1 MRFSTYSIASV
12 LAALASAQTFTDCNP
27 MEKKCPNNPAMPQ
40 NWETDFT
47 AGKDAIKGWKQT
59 AGSLKYG
66 PEGAE
71 FTVAK
76 KGDAPTI
83 GSEAMLH
90 FGYVEVVMKAAPGV
104 GIISSIVLQ
113 SDNLD
118 EVDWEW
124 IGGVD
129 SRVQQNYFG
138 KGNTT
143 TYDRM
148 IEADALNNQ
157 NEFHKYALNW
167 TSESLTWIVDD
178 KPTRTLN
185 FADANGGKN
194 YPQTPCNVRLG
205 NWPGGDS
212 KDEGTRQWAGG
223 NVTYDDAPFTMT
235 VKSIKVINYSP
246 GKEYE
251 WTDKTGDFKSIKV
264 IDAGNTEGAPV
275 NSVAI
280 EDSAAATGAPIESGI
295 DAPAATGG
303 SDSGS
308 DSKPSGASTTCTESD
323 AAKPT
328 PPAVPA
334 GGNGGSGF
342 NYPTGGAAVPQ
353 ESGSPDSP
361 TGSDS
366 EDEPCEC
373 GTATVTVTGAPPA
386 ITNAPPA
393 TFTTEYPAVPI
404 SSLITSAAASSPPY
418 PTESGLEI
426 DTRSAPGVVVPS
438 IAPTG
443 ALPQPSGN
451 ATFSAPPSQF
461 TGAASHVKAGGLVGA
476 VMGAVLLAF

>member
-1 MRFSTYSIASV
+1 MV
-12 LAALASAQTFTDCNP
+12 
-27 MEKKCPNNPAMPQ
+27 
-40 NWETDFT
+40 
-47 AGKDAIKGWKQT
+47 
-59 AGSLKYG
+59 
-66 PEGAE
+66 
-71 FTVAK
+71 
-76 KGDAPTI
+76 
-83 GSEAMLH
+83 
-90 FGYVEVVMKAAPGV
+90 
-104 GIISSIVLQ
+104 
-113 SDNLD
+113 
-118 EVDWEW
+118 
-124 IGGVD
+124 
-129 SRVQQNYFG
+129 
-138 KGNTT
+138 
-143 TYDRM
+143 
-148 IEADALNNQ
+148 EADALNNQ

-223 NVTYDDAPFTMT
+223 NVTYEDAPFTMT

-295 DAPAATGG
+295 DAPAATGEADNG
-303 SDSGS
+303 SD
-308 DSKPSGASTTCTESD
+308 SGASTTCTESD
-323 AAKPT
+323 QAK
-328 PPAVPA
+328 
-334 GGNGGSGF
+334 
-342 NYPTGGAAVPQ
+342 PTGGAAVPQ
-353 ESGSPDSP
+353 KSGSPETPSNS
-361 TGSDS
+361 GS

-373 GTATVTVTGAPPA
+373 GTATVTVTDAPPA

-393 TFTTEYPAVPI
+393 IFTTEYPAVPI
-404 SSLITSAAASSPPY
+404 SSLLTIVSSVQTPIVTSAVPSSPPF
-418 PTESGLEI
+418 PTTGLEI

-438 IAPTG
+438 VAPTG

-451 ATFSAPPSQF
+451 ATFSAPPSEF
-461 TGAASHVKAGGLVGA
+461 TGAASHVKAGSLVGA
-476 VMGAVLLAF
+476 VMGAVMLAF